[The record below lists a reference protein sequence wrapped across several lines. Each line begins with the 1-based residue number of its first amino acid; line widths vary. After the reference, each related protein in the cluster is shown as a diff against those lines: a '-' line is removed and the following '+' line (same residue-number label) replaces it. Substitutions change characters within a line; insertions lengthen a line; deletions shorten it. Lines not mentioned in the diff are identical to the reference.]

1 MGLGF
6 VVSCRE
12 CRILW
17 GGLGLCRVSLD
28 PTKYYDAA
36 HDQVIDLLALTADFA
51 AQRDSQIAEIRK
63 EVEQKCDGT
72 TQFIQSIVDLAVARY
87 TKDLSIILP
96 RHMTHIDVNEILKGH
111 LLGGPNSVFN
121 EVKNSVYR
129 AMGMGENNDLRNI
142 CTTRPNSN
150 PHLIQLY
157 KPDQMQKLIELTL
170 KSRFQ
175 CVFWRIFRPFL
186 AS

>member
-1 MGLGF
+1 MSNCDAALSQGIEKTNAAFDPLIN
-6 VVSCRE
+6 E
-12 CRILW
+12 NL
-17 GGLGLCRVSLD
+17 RVIANMKGKGLD

-121 EVKNSVYR
+121 EVKNSVYG
-129 AMGMGENNDLRNI
+129 AMGMGENNDLRKTIDHPVDTAKDAVN
-142 CTTRPNSN
+142 NVLS
-150 PHLIQLY
+150 QLGL
-157 KPDQMQKLIELTL
+157 P
-170 KSRFQ
+170 
-175 CVFWRIFRPFL
+175 FRL
-186 AS
+186 